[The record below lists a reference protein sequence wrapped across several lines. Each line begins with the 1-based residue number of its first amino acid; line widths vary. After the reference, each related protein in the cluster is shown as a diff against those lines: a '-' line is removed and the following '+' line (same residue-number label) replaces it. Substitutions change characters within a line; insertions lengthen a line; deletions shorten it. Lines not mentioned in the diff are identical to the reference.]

1 MDTIEGIAIEISD
14 DQDAVL
20 ERSMHEFVRQM
31 KDDVLQEGIMM
42 FVDLMT
48 EWRAEMVRFEEM
60 KVYVDL
66 QHSELFNEIE
76 AAYQKDVPKE

>member
-1 MDTIEGIAIEISD
+1 MIEGIAIEISD
-14 DQDAVL
+14 DQDAAL
-20 ERSMHEFVRQM
+20 ERSMHEFALQT

-48 EWRAEMVRFEEM
+48 VWRAEMVRLEEM

-66 QHSELFNEIE
+66 QHSELFNEME